1 MSNIIDDADVTHYSS
16 QFENKD
22 FYITENDI
30 ADLDLFFM
38 VKTNGTLKKDNSS
51 VARIVREPVF
61 YFSCSSHTAVTPVFG
76 VGHDGIVGYSRG
88 NTVYAGKIITNAFHN
103 IPLINLLIEAEITS
117 GDPADLPPLDFYIV
131 NKKRK
136 ESTTKNASLFQDCV
150 IENLK
155 ILNWNF
161 EQGVDTPGRFFVFEF
176 VASSFKG
183 IHLKKYI
190 ENQLYYNSKDV
201 SLTPNLAFDS
211 SYDINTAKNKAL
223 ENAADT
229 VGSYAADLD
238 KIVNNIKNS
247 AIVLTATSETDLK
260 NLENKILATTNS
272 FSSVEKTPDSLVLTE
287 SITSLKSD
295 IQKAYEFLNL
305 RKANDSVLSGLSISL
320 DDKLIKTIKTKPQLL
335 ASLADADI
343 FKRIKTT
350 FNSEKNPGTFFERWN
365 SAKSLTAAEFG
376 VFQKANPIEII
387 FLRPDLVNTETGL
400 YSLTLNDVSEYVPK
414 DVEFTLTFS
423 YEQTKDGVKNTFA
436 SFSNPITLK
445 SSVTKAVDS
454 VSSGQAKDLSA
465 DINDIGRKY
474 SELGFVGCTKPVLAA
489 TFENN
494 TTNYKHGCVNELITD
509 DLKELAE
516 KLKENVNLNIE
527 YRHAAGESIDL
538 FTQRAS
544 DFTNSVVNSRIKVVG
559 KSSVP
564 AAAGSAS
571 SIYVSRVKDSVA
583 TPTATTAVT
592 SDEAAKFPFK
602 LNTEF
607 DIFLGFSND
616 NSTYTRLFRTD
627 EKIKL
632 SSFNQFANTLKGTY
646 QINFIF
652 YTDTYITHASQNKN
666 ILAALKSYAD
676 KIIKE
681 LKVKAS
687 NNGVTFSYNVANIIV
702 PSDKYKNGDKPAL
715 YSKVDAAHSEE
726 FGSRLNR
733 RMSVKIVKVV

>member
-38 VKTNGTLKKDNSS
+38 VKTNGILKKDNSS
-51 VARIVREPVF
+51 VVRIVREPVF
-61 YFSCSSHTAVTPVFG
+61 YFSCSSHTAIAPVFG

-88 NTVYAGKIITNAFHN
+88 NTIYAGKIITNAFHN

-136 ESTTKNASLFQDCV
+136 ESDTKNASLFQDCV

-183 IHLKKYI
+183 IHLKRYI

-272 FSSVEKTPDSLVLTE
+272 FSSVEKTPDSLALTE
-287 SITSLKSD
+287 SLTSLKSD

-445 SSVTKAVDS
+445 SSVTKAIDV
-454 VSSGQAKDLSA
+454 VSSNQTKDLSA
-465 DINDIGRKY
+465 DVNDIIAIY
-474 SELGFVGCTKPVLAA
+474 SALGFVGYLNPVLAA

-494 TTNYKHGCVNELITD
+494 ATNYKHGCVNELITD

-538 FTQRAS
+538 FTQRVS

-564 AAAGSAS
+564 AAAGSVS
-571 SIYVSRVKDSVA
+571 SIYVSRVKDS
-583 TPTATTAVT
+583 TTEVT
-592 SDEAAKFPFK
+592 SDAAAKFPFE

-666 ILAALKSYAD
+666 ILTALKSYAD

-681 LKVKAS
+681 LKVKAA

>member
-38 VKTNGTLKKDNSS
+38 VKTNGILKQDNSS
-51 VARIVREPVF
+51 VVRIVREPVF
-61 YFSCSSHTAVTPVFG
+61 YFSCSSHTAIAPVFG

-88 NTVYAGKIITNAFHN
+88 NTIYAGKIITNAFHN

-136 ESTTKNASLFQDCV
+136 ESDTKNASLFQDCV

-183 IHLKKYI
+183 IHLKRYI

-247 AIVLTATSETDLK
+247 AIILTATSETDLK

-272 FSSVEKTPDSLVLTE
+272 FSSVEKTSDSLALTE
-287 SITSLKSD
+287 SLTSLKSD

-343 FKRIKTT
+343 FKRIKIT

-465 DINDIGRKY
+465 DIVRIY
-474 SELGFVGCTKPVLAA
+474 TELGFVGCTNPVLAA

-494 TTNYKHGCVNELITD
+494 TTNYKHGRVNELITD

-538 FTQRAS
+538 FTQRVG
-544 DFTNSVVNSRIKVVG
+544 DFTNSVVNSRINVVG

-564 AAAGSAS
+564 VAAGSAS
-571 SIYVSRVKDSVA
+571 SIYVSRVKD
-583 TPTATTAVT
+583 TTAVT

-687 NNGVTFSYNVANIIV
+687 NNGVVFSYNVANIIV

>member
-38 VKTNGTLKKDNSS
+38 VKTNGTLKQDNSS
-51 VARIVREPVF
+51 VVRIVREPVF
-61 YFSCSSHTAVTPVFG
+61 YFSCSSHTAIAPVFG
-76 VGHDGIVGYSRG
+76 VGHDGVVGYSRG
-88 NTVYAGKIITNAFHN
+88 NTIYAGKIITNAFHN

-136 ESTTKNASLFQDCV
+136 ESDTKNASLFQDCV

-183 IHLKKYI
+183 IHLKRYI

-247 AIVLTATSETDLK
+247 AIILTATSETDLK

-272 FSSVEKTPDSLVLTE
+272 FSSVEKTPDSLALTE
-287 SITSLKSD
+287 SLTSLKSD

-335 ASLADADI
+335 ASLSDADI

-365 SAKSLTAAEFG
+365 SAKSLTDAEFG
-376 VFQKANPIEII
+376 VFQKANPIEIS

-414 DVEFTLTFS
+414 DVEFTVTFS

-465 DINDIGRKY
+465 DIVRIY
-474 SELGFVGCTKPVLAA
+474 TELGFVGCTKPVLAA

-494 TTNYKHGCVNELITD
+494 TTNYKHGRVNELITD

-527 YRHAAGESIDL
+527 YRHATGESIDL
-538 FTQRAS
+538 FTQRVG

-564 AAAGSAS
+564 VAAGSAS
-571 SIYVSRVKDSVA
+571 SIYVSRVRD
-583 TPTATTAVT
+583 TTDVT
-592 SDEAAKFPFK
+592 SDAAVKFPFE

-666 ILAALKSYAD
+666 ILTALKSYAD

-687 NNGVTFSYNVANIIV
+687 NNGVTFSYNVANIII